1 MIEEVKKKVPVEH
14 LTYKM
19 PLTFVDL
26 LSYVRTINY
35 YERPD
40 YDYIRLL
47 LHRGFSAD
55 EDNLS
60 MVFDWNKIDPMDF
73 AIYGG
78 EPKIV
83 LKPEGQKGE

>member
-1 MIEEVKKKVPVEH
+1 M
-14 LTYKM
+14 
-19 PLTFVDL
+19 DL
-26 LSYVRTINY
+26 LSYVRTLNY

-60 MVFDWNKIDPMDF
+60 MIFDWNKIDAVDF
-73 AIYGG
+73 LIYGE

-83 LKPEGQKGE
+83 LLTEEKANEE

>member
-1 MIEEVKKKVPVEH
+1 MC
-14 LTYKM
+14 YKL

-26 LSYVRTINY
+26 LSYVRTLNY
-35 YERPD
+35 YEKPD

-73 AIYGG
+73 SIYEGV
-78 EPKIV
+78 PKIV
-83 LKPEGQKGE
+83 LMSGEKVNEE